1 MWNDKEG
8 AAGGEGLTI
17 SLSSP
22 LQSLFQTTGLAL
34 FLSALLL
41 LGKTGLFLGT
51 IEISPGSSP
60 SVQPDEQ
67 KSKQN
72 AFVWLFAER
81 LD

>member
-41 LGKTGLFLGT
+41 LGKSL
-51 IEISPGSSP
+51 E
-60 SVQPDEQ
+60 SVLIIVPNPPQ
-67 KSKQN
+67 
-72 AFVWLFAER
+72 
-81 LD
+81 